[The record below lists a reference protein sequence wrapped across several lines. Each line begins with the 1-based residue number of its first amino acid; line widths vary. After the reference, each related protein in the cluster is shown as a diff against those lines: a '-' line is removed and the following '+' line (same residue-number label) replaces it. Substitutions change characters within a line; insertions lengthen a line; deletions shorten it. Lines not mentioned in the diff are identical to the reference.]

1 MLAIILETPEQANSL
16 VLHAAKK
23 QLILFWLL
31 FEKRAVRL
39 SPPLTISI
47 EEIDKGCDIILEILD
62 AI

>member
-1 MLAIILETPEQANSL
+1 
-16 VLHAAKK
+16 VLLAAKK

-47 EEIDKGCDIILEILD
+47 AEIDKGCDIILEILD